1 VTTYSKRDRERAIE
15 ALLTCAAKWKRA
27 TGSLPFLSAV
37 TPPTPVRVIACNAF
51 ADIADLNPDASFAD
65 TYGAAASL
73 LYAGWDPS
81 DPDVTPPKRAH
92 GRGRGRQ

>member
-1 VTTYSKRDRERAIE
+1 
-15 ALLTCAAKWKRA
+15 
-27 TGSLPFLSAV
+27 
-37 TPPTPVRVIACNAF
+37 VRVIACNAF